1 VKPKIADLE
10 RLETKRSDRGWMATL
25 DEHRFLWT
33 CLPDLLRLARAA
45 KGLIDNQQTHRPR
58 CHDCAAC
65 DIRDAADAFDWS
77 DE

>member
-1 VKPKIADLE
+1 MRTRIADLE
-10 RLETKRSDRGWMATL
+10 RRVQLVEQSGLATRSRTETLRA
-25 DEHRFLWT
+25 
-33 CLPDLLRLARAA
+33 LLRLARAA